1 MVRGVCK
8 LVVDWT
14 VLLVVVDKPT
24 VDEPTVDW
32 TVDATVDWPVVFVDD
47 VEASVEVVPAKQE
60 LSSEL
65 STQFWSPSH
74 LREDSMHL

>member
-24 VDEPTVDW
+24 VDW
-32 TVDATVDWPVVFVDD
+32 TVDPTVDWPVVFVDD
-47 VEASVEVVPAKQE
+47 VVASQE

-74 LREDSMHL
+74 LREVSMHL

>member
-1 MVRGVCK
+1 MVWGVCK

-14 VLLVVVDKPT
+14 VPLVVVDKPA

-32 TVDATVDWPVVFVDD
+32 TVDPTVDWPVVFVDD
-47 VEASVEVVPAKQE
+47 VVASQE

-74 LREDSMHL
+74 LREGSMHL

>member
-24 VDEPTVDW
+24 VDW
-32 TVDATVDWPVVFVDD
+32 TVDPTVDWPVVFVDD
-47 VEASVEVVPAKQE
+47 VVASVEVVPAKQE

>member
-14 VLLVVVDKPT
+14 VLLVVVDKPA
-24 VDEPTVDW
+24 VDW
-32 TVDATVDWPVVFVDD
+32 TVDPTVDWPVVFVDD
-47 VEASVEVVPAKQE
+47 VVASVEVVPAKQE

-74 LREDSMHL
+74 LREVSMHL

>member
-14 VLLVVVDKPT
+14 VLLVVVD
-24 VDEPTVDW
+24 ESTVDW
-32 TVDATVDWPVVFVDD
+32 TVDPTVDWPVVFVDD
-47 VEASVEVVPAKQE
+47 VVASVEVVSAKQE

-74 LREDSMHL
+74 LREVSMHL